1 MAMILKINDIECSY
15 GTVKV
20 LNGLTFSVGSG
31 SFTGIIGPN
40 GSGKSTLL
48 KSLSRVLKPVKGTV
62 LLDGRALYRM
72 DPQEVAQKMAV
83 VPQETAVNFSFT
95 VKDIVIMGRSPHLG
109 RFQSEGEKDFA
120 TARQAMAL
128 TDTLHLADRLITAV
142 SGGERQRVIIAKAL
156 TQEPEIILLD
166 EPTSHLDINHQIEI
180 LSLLQRLNRENNLT
194 IISVFHDLNL
204 AAQYCDSLIL
214 MNKGTVFTVGE
225 PAEVLTAGNIKEVYG
240 AVVLVRKHPVTGR
253 PSIIL
258 MARDSQIGS
267 KIGRV
272 HVVCGGGAGA
282 SLLGLLAGQGYAV
295 SAGVLN
301 AGDVD
306 WETAGFLDISMV
318 DEIPFLPVSEQS
330 HQKNI
335 KLLADADVCI
345 LANIPFG
352 WGNLKNLEAVSFALE
367 QTKPVLIIEEQDIKE
382 RDFTDGRAGLL
393 YNGLKKKGAVVLHNE
408 AAVLKKLQ
416 DLLASKPPAGQ

>member
-1 MAMILKINDIECSY
+1 MILKINDIECSY

-20 LNGLTFSVGSG
+20 LNGLTFSVSSG

-62 LLDGRALYRM
+62 LLDEKDLYRM
-72 DPQEVAQKMAV
+72 DTQEVAKKMAV

-120 TARQAMAL
+120 AARQAMVM
-128 TDTLHLADRLITAV
+128 TDTLHLADRQITAV

-166 EPTSHLDINHQIEI
+166 EPTSHLDINHQVEI
-180 LSLLQRLNRENNLT
+180 LSLLQQLNRENNLT
-194 IISVFHDLNL
+194 IISVFHDLNQ
-204 AAQYCDSLIL
+204 AAQYCDSIIL
-214 MNKGTVFTVGE
+214 MEKGAVFTVGK

-240 AVVLVRKHPVTGR
+240 ANVLVRKHPATGR

-258 MARDSQIGS
+258 LARDSQIDS
-267 KIGRV
+267 KNGRV

-282 SLLGLLAGQGYAV
+282 SLLGLLTGQGYAV

-306 WETAGFLDISMV
+306 WETARFLDIRMV
-318 DEIPFLPVSEQS
+318 EEIPFLPVSERS
-330 HQKNI
+330 HQENI
-335 KLLADADVCI
+335 ELLADADICI

-367 QTKPVLIIEEQDIKE
+367 QSKSVLIIEEQDIKE
-382 RDFTDGRAGLL
+382 RDFTDGKAELL
-393 YNGLKKKGAVVLHNE
+393 YNGLKKKGAVVLRDE
-408 AAVLKKLQ
+408 AAVLNTLG
-416 DLLASKPPAGQ
+416 DLLAVKPPAGQQ